1 MHIRSKS
8 DVTSPIH
15 APLGEILYELV
26 GIPPQSGGT
35 QKHSLAEVYLPPGK
49 CSSEHHHLTAEE
61 SYYIL
66 SGTPRMVVDG
76 RNVSLHPG
84 QALLIQPGERHQIS
98 NDSSEPVTFLVFC
111 APAWVAED
119 SVY

>member
-8 DVTSPIH
+8 DVTSPLH

-26 GIPPQSGGT
+26 GIPSQSGGA

-49 CSSEHHHLTAEE
+49 TSAEHHHLTAEE

-76 RNVSLHPG
+76 RSIDLYPG
-84 QALLIQPGERHQIS
+84 QALFIQPGERHQIF
-98 NDSSEPVTFLVFC
+98 NDTREPVTFLVIC

-119 SVY
+119 SVF